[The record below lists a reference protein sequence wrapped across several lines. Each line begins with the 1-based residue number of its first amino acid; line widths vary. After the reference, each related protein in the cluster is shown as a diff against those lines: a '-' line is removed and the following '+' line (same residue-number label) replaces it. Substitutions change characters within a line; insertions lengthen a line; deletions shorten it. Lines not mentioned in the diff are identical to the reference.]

1 MQGAMYMK
9 SVHEGHRARLRRAFL
24 SGAELEDHELLE
36 LLLTYAIPRADV
48 NPLAHHL
55 LDRFGGLEKVFQA
68 SPEELKELAG
78 VGESAAV
85 LIKTVQALQKR
96 LLVRY
101 YTAGSRRRVL
111 FSLEEACAF
120 ALALSL
126 EDHYETLHLIC
137 LDSKGQVLRTK
148 TLAVGGVNYVSVEPR
163 HVAQEALLCNA
174 RYVLLCHNHPSGD
187 VRPSDADLQ
196 VGVQMKKSLEGI
208 GIQLLDQLVA
218 GQGAVYS
225 QSRDKVLC
233 FHGEAPCETLL
244 PEEFARR
251 YGFERSEREYDGFQ
265 HQAAEDCFPADDPFS
280 WGGSSDL
287 Y

>member
-1 MQGAMYMK
+1 MQRPVCTVVPQPSFRRCAP
-9 SVHEGHRARLRRAFL
+9 LRCRSA
-24 SGAELEDHELLE
+24 GG
-36 LLLTYAIPRADV
+36 RAD
-48 NPLAHHL
+48 
-55 LDRFGGLEKVFQA
+55 E
-68 SPEELKELAG
+68 
-78 VGESAAV
+78 
-85 LIKTVQALQKR
+85 
-96 LLVRY
+96 
-101 YTAGSRRRVL
+101 
-111 FSLEEACAF
+111 
-120 ALALSL
+120 
-126 EDHYETLHLIC
+126 
-137 LDSKGQVLRTK
+137 
-148 TLAVGGVNYVSVEPR
+148 
-163 HVAQEALLCNA
+163 
-174 RYVLLCHNHPSGD
+174 
-187 VRPSDADLQ
+187 
-196 VGVQMKKSLEGI
+196 KSLEGI